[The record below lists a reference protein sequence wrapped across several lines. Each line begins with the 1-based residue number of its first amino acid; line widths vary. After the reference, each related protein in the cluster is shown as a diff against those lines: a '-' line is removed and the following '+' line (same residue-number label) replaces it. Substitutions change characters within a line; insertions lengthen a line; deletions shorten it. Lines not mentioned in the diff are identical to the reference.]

1 VSSEKNK
8 KIIFKK
14 IPCVFVGLWYS
25 RSMIKNTTIT
35 PLMKEI
41 AAEVALETAHLE
53 AALALMGGST
63 EESENAWRDSEVERI
78 ERFRDF

>member
-1 VSSEKNK
+1 
-8 KIIFKK
+8 
-14 IPCVFVGLWYS
+14 
-25 RSMIKNTTIT
+25 MIKNTTIT

-53 AALALMGGST
+53 AARALIGDST